1 MKVFIAG
8 ARSIKSLDYSVQKR
22 IASICSKGYDI
33 LVGDC
38 YGVDASVQNFCANRT
53 YKNVTVY
60 ASNGIARNNIGSWTI
75 KSVAV
80 DSSAKGF
87 DFYRQKD
94 ISMSKDA
101 DCGFMVW
108 DGQSKGTLYNI
119 ASLVFQ
125 NKPVIVYLE
134 PLTKTFRI
142 GSHAG
147 LVKLLSL
154 CPTSTQENYRKII
167 NLPEQMSL
175 LA

>member
-22 IASICSKGYDI
+22 IASICNKGYDI

-38 YGVDASVQNFCANRT
+38 YGVDASVQSFCANRI
-53 YKNVTVY
+53 YK
-60 ASNGIARNNIGSWTI
+60 NGIARNNIGSWAI

-108 DGQSKGTLYNI
+108 DGQSKGTLCNI
-119 ASLVFQ
+119 ISLVSQ
-125 NKPVIVYLE
+125 SKPVIVYLE

-142 GSHAG
+142 GSQAG

>member
-1 MKVFIAG
+1 MALPETTF
-8 ARSIKSLDYSVQKR
+8 
-22 IASICSKGYDI
+22 
-33 LVGDC
+33 
-38 YGVDASVQNFCANRT
+38 
-53 YKNVTVY
+53 
-60 ASNGIARNNIGSWTI
+60 
-75 KSVAV
+75 AV

-108 DGQSKGTLYNI
+108 DGQSKGTLCNI
-119 ASLVFQ
+119 ISLVSQ
-125 NKPVIVYLE
+125 SKPVIVYLE

-142 GSHAG
+142 GSQAG